1 MVTETGVDQTF
12 ARKLNNQMIM
22 QLLKKKDMTS
32 KELADELKISTAA
45 ISMITSELLKNN
57 YILKRTEKNANKL
70 GRSTI
75 VFSLNPNF
83 ACVGL
88 VGLYDKKIRIGISD
102 MRGEIVYEREMKE
115 VNFFDNATFLEIIIE
130 LKDVLQQKFSD
141 IKLLGIEVSIPGK
154 IDKNSGEI
162 IMSHQFNAAFNH
174 DKEYI
179 QKLFAK
185 YFNVPVK
192 VNNDLKLSA
201 IGEMYKGNIGED
213 VENALLLHVGVGIGG
228 ALIFNRK
235 VYSGRRGFAGEI
247 GMLSVLFNGEQYTF
261 DGVCSLIGIKKYLQ
275 KKYNVD
281 LSYKEIVQKY
291 NEGDE
296 IVHTHVNE
304 TARVMGKILK
314 DLTEFLEFDEV
325 IISGFAVDF
334 GADYL
339 EIVQS
344 ELDKSLNGTVAKYSA
359 LKDHAS
365 MIGAAQKA
373 TENLTATLF

>member
-1 MVTETGVDQTF
+1 M
-12 ARKLNNQMIM
+12 
-22 QLLKKKDMTS
+22 
-32 KELADELKISTAA
+32 
-45 ISMITSELLKNN
+45 
-57 YILKRTEKNANKL
+57 
-70 GRSTI
+70 
-75 VFSLNPNF
+75 
-83 ACVGL
+83 
-88 VGLYDKKIRIGISD
+88 
-102 MRGEIVYEREMKE
+102 
-115 VNFFDNATFLEIIIE
+115 
-130 LKDVLQQKFSD
+130 
-141 IKLLGIEVSIPGK
+141 
-154 IDKNSGEI
+154 
-162 IMSHQFNAAFNH
+162 
-174 DKEYI
+174 
-179 QKLFAK
+179 
-185 YFNVPVK
+185 
-192 VNNDLKLSA
+192 NNDLKLSA
-201 IGEMYKGNIGED
+201 IGEMHKGNIGED

-247 GMLSVLFNGEQYTF
+247 GMLSVLFNGVQYTF
-261 DGVCSLIGIKKYLQ
+261 DGVCSLIGMKKYLQ

-281 LSYKEIVQKY
+281 FSYKEIVQKY

-304 TARVMGKILK
+304 TAKVMGKVLK

-334 GADYL
+334 GAEYL

-359 LKDHAS
+359 LKGHAS

>member
-12 ARKLNNQMIM
+12 ARKLNSQMIM
-22 QLLKKKDMTS
+22 QLLRTRDMTS
-32 KELADELKISTAA
+32 RELADELKISTAA

-57 YILKRTEKNANKL
+57 YIFKRTEKSANKL
-70 GRSTI
+70 GRSTL
-75 VFSLNPNF
+75 VFSLNPDF

-102 MRGEIVYEREMKE
+102 MRGEIAYEKEMKE
-115 VNFFDNATFLEIIIE
+115 VDSFDNAAFLEIVIE
-130 LKDVLQQKFSD
+130 LKEVLRQKFD
-141 IKLLGIEVSIPGK
+141 HIPLLGIEVSIPGK

-179 QKLFAK
+179 QKLFFK

-201 IGEMYKGNIGED
+201 IGEMHKGNIGEN
-213 VENALLLHVGVGIGG
+213 VENALVLHVGVGVGG
-228 ALIFNRK
+228 ALIFNRE
-235 VYSGRRGFAGEI
+235 VYNGKRGFAGEI
-247 GMLSVLFNGEQYTF
+247 GLFSVTFNGELYTF

-275 KKYNVD
+275 KKYDLD
-281 LSYKEIVQKY
+281 LSYREIIQNY
-291 NEGDE
+291 NESDE
-296 IVHTHVNE
+296 IVHAHVNE
-304 TARVMGKILK
+304 TAHVMGKILK

-325 IISGFAVDF
+325 IIGGFAVDF
-334 GADYL
+334 GEEYL
-339 EIVQS
+339 GIVQE
-344 ELDKSLNGTVAKYSA
+344 ELDKSLNGTVAKYST
-359 LKDHAS
+359 LKDGAS

-373 TENLTATLF
+373 TENLTKTLF